1 MRPLVVFLSA
11 AVCLG
16 AQLPQKPAIPQFRIG
31 IDVRQLDVVVLDRDG
46 RPVRGLTAADFTI
59 LEDGKPQRIA
69 NVEEIVIPE
78 PRTPPAAWMRDV
90 APDVTTND
98 LPIDGRLLVIIMD
111 DAMTRDPDLIEPA
124 RRIGRAV
131 INRMG
136 PSDLAA
142 VVYTAENQ
150 HSQDFTSDRTRLLA
164 AVDRMRVGFAPS
176 PSGKTIMEATF
187 QDYSI
192 SVLAR
197 ASEYLRSIEGRRK
210 VLIYVSVGV
219 PVDWDDISSPVENL
233 GEEGVT
239 VGGKEAM
246 RDLGTRMQQALNEAA
261 LSNVA
266 VYALSPRG
274 LAVQDHRLEREFL
287 QSMAESTGG
296 FAVVNTNAP
305 EARVDEVFA
314 ANTAYYLLAYDIQK
328 PDDGRYRRLEIKVNR
343 SGATVHA
350 RKGFYAR
357 PAGQRAHKGRP
368 EVEISPLATA
378 MAGFLPKGD
387 VPMRVT
393 AMPFALPGK
402 AEAGVAIAAQV
413 QQPPVTKRTVQQV
426 QLMTTAFDPH
436 GKAVGSNRQ
445 TARVVLLPSDTDTA
459 RYDVLSRI
467 DLKPGRYSLRV
478 AAHNAS
484 IDKSGSVFYDVDV
497 PDFRKDGLWLSGVA
511 LNVKPGLAAAPR
523 SALVPLLPLVPT
535 TLREFARDDTV
546 SGFVQVAQ
554 GGNKPVVPVRL
565 EIRIVD
571 ANGATVHG
579 ASDTLE
585 TSMLAAGRTAEYQ
598 FKVPVDHLNPG
609 AFLLTIQASAAGRT
623 ARRDVR
629 FTRK

>member
-1 MRPLVVFLSA
+1 MRLLVVFLSA

-16 AQLPQKPAIPQFRIG
+16 AQLQQKPATPQFRIG
-31 IDVRQLDVVVLDRDG
+31 IDVRQLDVVVLDRQG

-90 APDVTTND
+90 APDVSTND

-343 SGATVHA
+343 PGATVHA

-357 PAGQRAHKGRP
+357 PAGQRANKGRP

-523 SALVPLLPLVPT
+523 SALVPLLPVVPT

-571 ANGATVHG
+571 ANGTTVHG